1 MAHSCWSRHR
11 QNDELD
17 IVVKGVSSEV
27 VERLEEE
34 EDREEEEKEEE
45 REEDVGEEII
55 VLL

>member
-34 EDREEEEKEEE
+34 DGEEEKEEE